1 MGKIATQ
8 FNAAFRDYVTD
19 GVPASGINPPSKTEI
34 RAAAAAIDAI
44 LLIDGSNNLTLPAN
58 LAINKSSGTPA
69 LAIQSIQASG
79 YAAPLVQMS
88 RVGAA
93 SAKTP
98 DTSVLGEIRFDG
110 YDSSVAYMN
119 AAIIS
124 ATIGPNAAG
133 GAPTTLTFGTAASGA
148 NAATRMWLDNLGNL
162 GIGAAAPATARF
174 AVETTS
180 GGTNGRCRIAD
191 TTTTGSSASGAINC
205 LEVFS
210 TRGDANASF
219 FGRIALGHRRC
230 DGTAMASTMTT
241 GGVLFGGQYGT
252 DATYQSAK
260 MLHSASI
267 KGVAEGSWTG
277 SSAMATGI
285 AFYTG
290 STGEDAATANG
301 TFGTERIRIDASGN
315 IKPASDNAYTCG
327 ASGARWSAVWAANG
341 TIQTSDRRDKTAIED
356 SALGL
361 EFIERLR
368 PVSYVWKVGGVEVS
382 QEIDFWQDV
391 PVEWNDDGAVTKTE
405 SRPVYK
411 TVETPK
417 PGKRRHFGLIAQ
429 EVRAALDACGVQ
441 DFGGHVLTDPNDP
454 DSQQAL
460 RFDELTAPLIRA
472 VQELSAR
479 DRASQAR
486 IEKLEASVAALLAR

>member
-44 LLIDGSNNLTLPAN
+44 LLIDGSNNLSLPAN
-58 LAINKSSGTPA
+58 LAIAKSSGAPTFA
-69 LAIQSIQASG
+69 VQSVQAAG
-79 YAAPLVQMS
+79 YAAPTMQMS

-119 AAIIS
+119 AAMIS
-124 ATIGPNAAG
+124 VSIGTNASG
-133 GAPTTLTFGTAASGA
+133 GAPSTMTFLTAASGA
-148 NAATRMWLDNLGNL
+148 NASTRMTLDNLGNL

-174 AVETTS
+174 AIETTS
-180 GGTNGRCRIAD
+180 GGSNGRCRLGD
-191 TTTTGSSASGAINC
+191 TTTTGNGASSAIPVWELVGA
-205 LEVFS
+205 
-210 TRGDANASF
+210 RGDANGTF
-219 FGRIALGHRRC
+219 YGRVAVGSRRC
-230 DGTAMASTMTT
+230 DGTAMASTTT
-241 GGVLFGGQYGT
+241 IGGILFGGQYGT
-252 DATYQSAK
+252 DSTYQSAK

-267 KGVAEGSWTG
+267 KGVAEGSWTASG
-277 SSAMATGI
+277 AMATGL

-301 TFGTERIRIDASGN
+301 TFGTERVRIDASGN
-315 IKPASDNAYTCG
+315 MKPAADNAYTCG

-361 EFIERLR
+361 AFIERLR

-417 PGKRRHFGLIAQ
+417 PGKRRHYGLIAQ

-460 RFDELTAPLIRA
+460 RFDELMAPALKAI
-472 VQELSAR
+472 QELAAQN
-479 DRASQAR
+479 RALLAR
-486 IEKLEASVAALLAR
+486 IEKLEAR